1 MAEKVVIGNAE
12 LWHADCREVLPT
24 LPVHDL
30 LCTDPPYGIGAS
42 SGVGKYGVQKWG
54 GAADMKWDEEVPPQ
68 WLMLLMLE
76 RAAYHVIFGGN
87 YYSLPPSR
95 NYLVWDK
102 GAGFKNRTFAEC
114 EFAWCSWDGNAK
126 VLTHDPLA
134 RGDYRGK
141 EHPTQ
146 KPVAVMQWAIAAAPA
161 GATVLDP
168 FMGSGSTGVACA
180 LMGRAFTGI
189 ERERKYFDVACER
202 IAQAHAQGKL
212 LPPEPPALPEQQGM
226 AFEA

>member
-12 LWHADCREVLPT
+12 LWHGDCREVLPL
-24 LPVHDL
+24 LPAYDL

-54 GAADMKWDEEVPPQ
+54 GLADMKWDKEVPPQ

-76 RAAYHVIFGGN
+76 RAKHHVIFGGN
-87 YYSLPPSR
+87 YFVLPPSR

-126 VLTHDPLA
+126 VLTHDPLT
-134 RGDYRGK
+134 RGDYKGK
-141 EHPTQ
+141 DHPIQ
-146 KPVAVMQWAIAAAPA
+146 KPVPVMQWAIAAAPPCE
-161 GATVLDP
+161 TVLDP

-180 LMGRAFTGI
+180 QLGKAFTGI
-189 ERERKYFDVACER
+189 ERERAYFDIACRR
-202 IAQAHAQGKL
+202 IEQAQAQGCMF
-212 LPPEPPALPEQQGM
+212 PPEQPHQLVQEALL
-226 AFEA
+226 